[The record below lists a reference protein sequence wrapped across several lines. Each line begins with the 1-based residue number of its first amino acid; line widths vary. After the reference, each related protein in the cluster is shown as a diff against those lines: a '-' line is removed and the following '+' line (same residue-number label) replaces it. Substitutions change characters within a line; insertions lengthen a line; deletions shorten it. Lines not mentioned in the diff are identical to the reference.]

1 MKFLQK
7 VKISLTVMLLTIICT
22 CLVEAA
28 GFADFRDYD
37 AAHRHIL
44 SAISEFQRAR
54 AANNYQMEGH
64 GKRVIELLHAADV
77 ELGEAMRA
85 VHRR

>member
-1 MKFLQK
+1 MKLIKKFKTAL
-7 VKISLTVMLLTIICT
+7 LVMVLTIICT

-44 SAISEFQRAR
+44 AAIEEFNRAR
-54 AANNYQMEGH
+54 EANRYQMDGH
-64 GKRVIELLHAADV
+64 GRRVIELLQAADV